1 MFIKEKMLSEGE
13 NLMALFLIYNIC
25 LMSLNK
31 KKTKTNKNKNGKTKK
46 YLNKTKCKHIFR
58 TSVEQKFWRYL

>member
-31 KKTKTNKNKNGKTKK
+31 KKKKKKKKTRKDKKIKKKKKN
-46 YLNKTKCKHIFR
+46 
-58 TSVEQKFWRYL
+58 

>member
-25 LMSLNK
+25 LMSLNNNK
-31 KKTKTNKNKNGKTKK
+31 KNN
-46 YLNKTKCKHIFR
+46 
-58 TSVEQKFWRYL
+58 QKDQKVSK

>member
-31 KKTKTNKNKNGKTKK
+31 KKKK
-46 YLNKTKCKHIFR
+46 KKKKKKPERPKSI
-58 TSVEQKFWRYL
+58 